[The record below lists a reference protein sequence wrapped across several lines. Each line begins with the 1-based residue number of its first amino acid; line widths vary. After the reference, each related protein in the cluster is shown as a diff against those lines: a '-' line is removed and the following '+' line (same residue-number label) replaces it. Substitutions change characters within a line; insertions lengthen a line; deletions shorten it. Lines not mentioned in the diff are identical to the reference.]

1 MMVTMWPRAMSLPA
15 DVKASMTLARGE
27 RVLAAAPDASGNWL
41 AGSARALH
49 LGSPTGWTVLPW
61 ERVDRASWDRDAEQL
76 EVIEVAE
83 FGQPQPHHVHQIGDP
98 GRLLELVHE
107 RVTASVLITRHV
119 PVEGSRGLRIV
130 GRRAPG
136 TDGPVI
142 WSALLDDALD
152 PQDPRVAEALEQG
165 LELARGEVT
174 GAPP

>member
-1 MMVTMWPRAMSLPA
+1 MWRRQPALPA
-15 DVKASMTLARGE
+15 DVKASMALARGE
-27 RVLAAAPDASGNWL
+27 RLLAAARDDSGSWL

-49 LGSPTGWTVLPW
+49 LGSPAGWTVLPW
-61 ERVDRASWDRDAEQL
+61 ERVDRAAWDRDTERL

-83 FGQPQPHHVHQIGDP
+83 FGQPQPRHEHQISEP

-107 RVTASVLITRHV
+107 RVTASVVITRHV

-136 TDGPVI
+136 TDDPVV

-152 PQDPRVAEALEQG
+152 PGDPRVVEALEQG
-165 LELARGEVT
+165 LELARREVT
-174 GAPP
+174 GTPP